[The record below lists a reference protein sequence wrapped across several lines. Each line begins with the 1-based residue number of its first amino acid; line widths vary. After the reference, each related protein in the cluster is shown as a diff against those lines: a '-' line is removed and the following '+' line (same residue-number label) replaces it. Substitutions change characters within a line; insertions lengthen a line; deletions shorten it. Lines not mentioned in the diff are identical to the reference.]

1 MIIKKYTPR
10 RYFFLKR
17 QLMIA
22 RLGYNDDIQ
31 IKISGSRGYFFL
43 KRDLA
48 IEYNMIVLSYI
59 ENIEAE
65 ISGSRGCFFLKRAVV
80 I

>member
-31 IKISGSRGYFFL
+31 IKISGS
-43 KRDLA
+43 
-48 IEYNMIVLSYI
+48 
-59 ENIEAE
+59 
-65 ISGSRGCFFLKRAVV
+65 
-80 I
+80 

>member
-1 MIIKKYTPR
+1 VTK
-10 RYFFLKR
+10 L
-17 QLMIA
+17 A
-22 RLGYNDDIQ
+22 YNDNIK

-48 IEYNMIVLSYI
+48 VEYNMIARLGYN

-65 ISGSRGCFFLKRAVV
+65 ISGSRGYFFLKRASV